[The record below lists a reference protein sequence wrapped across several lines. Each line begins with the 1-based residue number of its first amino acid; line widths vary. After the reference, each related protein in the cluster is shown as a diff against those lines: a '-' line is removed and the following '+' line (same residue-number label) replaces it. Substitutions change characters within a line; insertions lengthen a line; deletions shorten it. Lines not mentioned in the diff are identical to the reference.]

1 MSRTLWPF
9 NVYSKD
15 LTGIALGQAVIL
27 NLLLS
32 GEEDLLSA
40 LPPQRLVYLVK
51 AVVGSLNY
59 PGQNTGELA
68 EMLKLLTLVLPSVAS
83 IYDEFWKDL
92 WTSLTSMMTQ
102 DQMKQI
108 DIPLLCSAVKLFTL
122 YERLAAEDS
131 NDDLVEVWEE
141 HGKDL
146 PGILLGP
153 LMQYNKYEQDAEQ
166 IRSSRSGNKEL
177 LSARHR
183 PRSIV
188 MGMLGRLMAR
198 LPVDNVECIE
208 EIYPLLT
215 SDDREVQSTAFDLLH
230 RKIAD
235 RQEQLSLDLAL
246 SKQAAHIPEELLSL
260 LLDAPTME
268 EISESTQVS
277 DVRWVGPRSYLLA
290 WKLLFDHF
298 TKAVSES
305 QADIWKMLTLASR
318 TNCGK
323 RMQKTSKL
331 ADTLALY
338 LRSSTIY

>member
-1 MSRTLWPF
+1 MATLQTS
-9 NVYSKD
+9 NVDFKE
-15 LTGIALGQAVIL
+15 LIGTALGQCIIL

-32 GEEDLLSA
+32 GEEELLSS
-40 LPPQRLVYLVK
+40 LPSQRLVYLVK
-51 AVVGSLNY
+51 AIVGSLKR
-59 PGQNTGELA
+59 PDQKIKELA

-92 WTSLTSMMTQ
+92 WIFVTSMMTQ
-102 DQMKQI
+102 DQMAQVN
-108 DIPLLCSAVKLFTL
+108 IPLLYAAVKLFTL
-122 YERLAAEDS
+122 YKRLAAEES

-141 HGKDL
+141 HRKDL

-153 LMQYNKYEQDAEQ
+153 LIQYNKCEQDPERT
-166 IRSSRSGNKEL
+166 RSRWTASEEL
-177 LSARHR
+177 LSARHQ

-198 LPVDNVECIE
+198 LPIDNVESIE
-208 EIYPLLT
+208 ELYPLLT
-215 SDDREVQSTAFDLLH
+215 SDEREVQSTVFDLLH
-230 RKIAD
+230 RKITD

-268 EISESTQVS
+268 EISESTQLS

-298 TKAVSES
+298 TKAVSET
-305 QADIWKMLTLASR
+305 QANLWKILTFASR

-323 RMQKTSKL
+323 CMRKTSRL
-331 ADTLALY
+331 TDTLVLY